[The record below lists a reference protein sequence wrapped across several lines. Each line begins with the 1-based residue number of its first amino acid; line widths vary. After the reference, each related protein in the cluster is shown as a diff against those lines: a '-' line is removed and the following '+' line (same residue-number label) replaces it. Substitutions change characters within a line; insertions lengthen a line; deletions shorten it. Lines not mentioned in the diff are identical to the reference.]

1 MSMLQQLI
9 CSPNGISKASVNYSE
24 MNEDHERQIVAFGCA
39 DDFGYDPEFPIR
51 CICVRPKQQKFAENL
66 SHRDFLGALM
76 NLGIERETIGDI
88 IIQDNVGYIM
98 CLDTV
103 ASYLMSS
110 ILKIRKTSVVCSLVS
125 ECPSVGDEMVN
136 ISIQVSSERLD
147 AVISKVYKVS
157 RKESGSLFVQKKVF
171 INGRQCENHSVTPQT
186 GDLITVRG
194 FGRFRYGELERVTQ
208 KGNLVL
214 NVSINK

>member
-1 MSMLQQLI
+1 MTQEEQVKKRFLELYYRAERNRYYTFTTFLGLSEMSMLQQLI

-24 MNEDHERQIVAFGCA
+24 MNENHERQIVAFGCA

-98 CLDTV
+98 C
-103 ASYLMSS
+103 
-110 ILKIRKTSVVCSLVS
+110 
-125 ECPSVGDEMVN
+125 
-136 ISIQVSSERLD
+136 
-147 AVISKVYKVS
+147 
-157 RKESGSLFVQKKVF
+157 
-171 INGRQCENHSVTPQT
+171 
-186 GDLITVRG
+186 
-194 FGRFRYGELERVTQ
+194 
-208 KGNLVL
+208 
-214 NVSINK
+214 